1 MTPIA
6 VEKGAKELRKE
17 EDISWTGAGG
27 RAAGDVTFDVLP
39 HLHHLMPVLGT
50 ADCAG
55 QEFGE
60 GKRLEGEPEP
70 LLYAYPPCLNLFN
83 LAVSG

>member
-17 EDISWTGAGG
+17 EDISWTE
-27 RAAGDVTFDVLP
+27 RRTGDVTFNVLP

-60 GKRLEGEPEP
+60 EKIGGRARASPICMP
-70 LLYAYPPCLNLFN
+70 THPA
-83 LAVSG
+83 

>member
-1 MTPIA
+1 M
-6 VEKGAKELRKE
+6 
-17 EDISWTGAGG
+17 DG
-27 RAAGDVTFDVLP
+27 RGRRSAGDVTFNVLP

-60 GKRLEGEPEP
+60 EKIGGRARAPSVCLPTLLEFIQ
-70 LLYAYPPCLNLFN
+70 PCSEWMSVLCRSLQ
-83 LAVSG
+83 SGRRAH

>member
-17 EDISWTGAGG
+17 EDIRRSDR
-27 RAAGDVTFDVLP
+27 RARDVTFNVLP

-55 QEFGE
+55 EEKIG
-60 GKRLEGEPEP
+60 GTEP
-70 LLYAYPPCLNLFN
+70 LFYAYLPCLNLFN